1 LTKTSDEKMYNIFRI
16 LSMVIA
22 VTGVLIGVLKNSLII
37 AFIGVGAGLVVLIG
51 AQKKYQLVLTDE
63 RLRQIKQRA
72 GNLTFVIFLLAFA
85 LMTLISNVPPF
96 SGMLASINAA
106 SMVGVIFFLMM
117 YCYLG
122 LYAYYKSKM

>member
-1 LTKTSDEKMYNIFRI
+1 MT
-16 LSMVIA
+16 IA

-37 AFIGVGAGLVVLIG
+37 AFIGVGAGLVVLIS
-51 AQKKYQLVLTDE
+51 AQKKYQLLLTDE

-85 LMTLISNVPPF
+85 LITLISNVSPF
-96 SGMLASINAA
+96 SGLMASINAA

>member
-1 LTKTSDEKMYNIFRI
+1 MYNIFRI

>member
-1 LTKTSDEKMYNIFRI
+1 MIIS
-16 LSMVIA
+16 

-37 AFIGVGAGLVVLIG
+37 AFIGVGAGLIVLIS

-72 GNLTFVIFLLAFA
+72 GNLTFVLFLLAFA
-85 LMTLISNVPPF
+85 LISLISNVYPF
-96 SGMLASINAA
+96 SEILSSINAA
-106 SMVGVIFFLMM
+106 NMVSVIFFLMM

-122 LYAYYKSKM
+122 LYAYYKNKM

>member
-1 LTKTSDEKMYNIFRI
+1 LTKAHDEKMYNIFRV
-16 LSMVIA
+16 LAMTIA

-37 AFIGVGAGLVVLIG
+37 AFIGVGAGLIVLIS

-72 GNLTFVIFLLAFA
+72 GNLTFVLFLLAFA
-85 LMTLISNVPPF
+85 LISLISNVYPF
-96 SGMLASINAA
+96 SEILSSINAA
-106 SMVGVIFFLMM
+106 NMVSVIFFLMM

-122 LYAYYKSKM
+122 LYAYYKNKM

>member
-1 LTKTSDEKMYNIFRI
+1 MTKASDEKMYNIFRI
-16 LSMVIA
+16 LSMVIS

-37 AFIGVGAGLVVLIG
+37 GFIGVGAGLVVLIS

-85 LMTLISNVPPF
+85 LISLISNVPLF
-96 SGMLASINAA
+96 SEILASINAA
-106 SMVGVIFFLMM
+106 SMVSVIFFMMM